1 MKDLIKGHILS
12 GEFDTAYRLMSE
24 VDFLEFEEH
33 FISAAHEDE
42 STMFY
47 TFILDCIK
55 REETNE
61 LHDLAFL
68 LHVYPYSDHEGAF
81 HTAYYHAER
90 SMILTEHKEVKSLL
104 QMLLLH
110 AIPEPLLTDKQAFD
124 LSKQILK
131 LDPENKVARNIMK
144 ETAKRMDQVVV
155 DFSQLTK
162 FNNA

>member
-1 MKDLIKGHILS
+1 
-12 GEFDTAYRLMSE
+12 
-24 VDFLEFEEH
+24 

-81 HTAYYHAER
+81 HTAYYQAER
-90 SMILTEHKEVKSLL
+90 SIILTEHKEVKSLL

-110 AIPEPLLTDKQAFD
+110 AIPEPLLTDNLAFV
-124 LSKQILK
+124 LNKHILK
-131 LDPENKVARNIMK
+131 FYPDNKVVINKINKIIIKKTNNFMYY
-144 ETAKRMDQVVV
+144 VVI
-155 DFSQLTK
+155 DFS
-162 FNNA
+162 

>member
-33 FISAAHEDE
+33 FISAAHEEE

-47 TFILDCIK
+47 TFILDSIK
-55 REETNE
+55 KEETIE

-68 LHVYPYSDHEGAF
+68 LHVYPYSEHDGAF
-81 HTAYYHAER
+81 YSAYYHAER
-90 SMILTEHKEVKSLL
+90 SMILTEYKEVKSLL

-110 AIPEPLLTDKQAFD
+110 AIPEPLLSDKQAFD
-124 LSKQILK
+124 ISKQILK
-131 LDPENKVARNIMK
+131 IDPDNKVARNIMK
-144 ETAKRMDQVVV
+144 ETAKRMDKVVV
-155 DFSQLTK
+155 DFSQLS
-162 FNNA
+162 NSQNA